1 MWGDLK
7 AGESEGGF
15 MDESYSTG
23 GQQTQK
29 DSKKRDD
36 NKIILPI
43 MIGTLLHE
51 TPQSL
56 QHHGN
61 NGVSSLRVVAV
72 VTKITEATT
81 KLAYELEDE
90 TGKITAYRWL
100 ETDSTTADVVDIK
113 VNQYVIIH
121 GCLRE
126 SGEESRHLF
135 ILNIRPS
142 VTHGEVL
149 NHLLEVV
156 MVARYKNAALPHANT
171 TAGGIDNTD
180 NRITTGLTPDQ
191 MTVYN
196 LIKQYDTSDLGVERD
211 FLKSK
216 IPPQMISKVDEII
229 DFLASEGH
237 LYTTRTDD
245 HFKAT

>member
-1 MWGDLK
+1 MWGELNT
-7 AGESEGGF
+7 GESEGGF
-15 MDESYSTG
+15 MDESYNTG
-23 GQQTQK
+23 AQQTQK
-29 DSKKRDD
+29 EGKKRED

-43 MIGTLLHE
+43 MIGSLLHE

-56 QHHGN
+56 QQYGN
-61 NGVSSLRVVAV
+61 NSVSAVRVVAV

-81 KLAYELEDE
+81 KIAYELEDE
-90 TGKITAYRWL
+90 TGKITGYRWL
-100 ETDSTTADVVDIK
+100 ETDSTTASDPMDIK

-149 NHLLEVV
+149 NHLLEVT
-156 MVARYKNAALPHANT
+156 MAARHKTIGLSSPKANAGAV
-171 TAGGIDNTD
+171 DNDDPSTH
-180 NRITTGLTPDQ
+180 GLTPDQ
-191 MTVYN
+191 GVVFK
-196 LIKQYDTSDLGVERD
+196 LIKQVDEHDIGIERNE
-211 FLKSK
+211 LKSK
-216 IPPQMISKVDEII
+216 VPPQLASKVDEIL
-229 DFLASEGH
+229 DFLVSEGH
-237 LYTTRTDD
+237 IYTTRTDD